1 MNGNVY
7 FSASDNDK
15 EEKPEEGQE
24 GRERK
29 EEGKKDGRG
38 IEATSKEGREEL
50 LSWHSRNKSH

>member
-1 MNGNVY
+1 METYILVLLIMIRRKNRRKGR
-7 FSASDNDK
+7 K
-15 EEKPEEGQE
+15 E